1 LCTSSSSSTPKLSET
16 HKFQRCD
23 VENTN
28 ITKTTNDTTISLVRE
43 DVVVALENFGLQR
56 QDILSFASSLK
67 QKGLTSEEI
76 STLCMLLIKNAKPKT
91 VNIQEYNKLKVEVD
105 KLKKIECELS
115 NKLQKMQQT
124 IEEKDNQLKFV
135 TGISYFSFMVIISH
149 M

>member
-1 LCTSSSSSTPKLSET
+1 
-16 HKFQRCD
+16 
-23 VENTN
+23 
-28 ITKTTNDTTISLVRE
+28 
-43 DVVVALENFGLQR
+43 
-56 QDILSFASSLK
+56 
-67 QKGLTSEEI
+67 
-76 STLCMLLIKNAKPKT
+76 MLLIKNAKPKT